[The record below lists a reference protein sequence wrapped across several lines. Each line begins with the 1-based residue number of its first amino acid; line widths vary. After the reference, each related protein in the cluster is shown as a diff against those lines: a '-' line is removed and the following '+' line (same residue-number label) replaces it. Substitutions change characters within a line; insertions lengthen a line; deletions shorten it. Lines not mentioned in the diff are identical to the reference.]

1 MIDTHAH
8 LDMEYY
14 DNIEEVIK
22 KMGQNIIIVS
32 GIDTNTNKHVL
43 DLVEKYE
50 NVYGTI
56 GIHPESVMDVKDEDF
71 LFLEEHIMDEKIVGL
86 GEIGLDYHYEN
97 DYERQREV
105 FKRQILLANK
115 YNKTMVIHSRD
126 AIEDTYNFLKQYKN
140 DSVKVDIHCYSSS
153 FEMAKR
159 FIPLNAMFGIG
170 GVVTFKNGKVLKE
183 VVEKIPLEY
192 LLLETDSP
200 FLSPEPLRGTKNEP
214 YNILYVAQKIAE
226 IKEISLE
233 NVLKQT
239 TLNAMRQFDLNI
251 KL

>member
-153 FEMAKR
+153 LEMAKR